1 MALTEQEKQFLD
13 RITSYANQA
22 MPDLDPPE
30 NAGFR
35 TA

>member
-22 MPDLDPPE
+22 MPDLDPQK
-30 NAGFR
+30 FKIYI
-35 TA
+35 